1 MLPIKVTD
9 DGVLIV
15 RLQADLDIGRRAATT
30 STIDGL
36 LTAHRSTPVV
46 LELSD
51 AALSPAAM
59 SIVVRADRMCREAG
73 TAAAVVTSCAKA
85 RRILGS
91 DAGTPAPDVHAT
103 IPLAVAALAGTVG
116 SVA

>member
-9 DGVLIV
+9 SGVLIV

-36 LTAHRSTPVV
+36 LSAHRSTPVV

-51 AALSPAAM
+51 AALSPAAV

-73 TAAAVVTSCAKA
+73 TAAAVVTSCAEA
-85 RRILGS
+85 RRTLGT
-91 DAGTPAPDVHAT
+91 DVAAPAPDVHAT
-103 IPLAVAALAGTVG
+103 VPLAVAALAATVD

>member
-9 DGVLIV
+9 SGVLIV

-51 AALSPAAM
+51 AVLSPAAV

-73 TAAAVVTSCAKA
+73 TAAAVVTSSAEA
-85 RRILGS
+85 RRTLG
-91 DAGTPAPDVHAT
+91 AGAGAQAPDVHAT
-103 IPLAVAALAGTVG
+103 VPLAVAALAAGVG